1 MEKAYFL
8 FLVTLVAS
16 LGTASSSITNVVA
29 HNNSRDN
36 DLDALLAL
44 KATISDPQNILPIN
58 WSTSTSVCNW
68 IGITCNTRHRR
79 VAAIQLPTMG
89 LVGTIPPQ
97 LGNLSFLVWLNLQ
110 NNSFHGNLPTQ
121 LVHLRRLKYFN
132 LAFNSF
138 DGEFPSWLGAL
149 SRLRYLSFHSNRISG
164 SLPPTLSNATTLETI
179 RLGLNLITGN
189 LPQDWSALQNLED
202 LDMQSNR
209 LDGSLPRSLFNLSS
223 LQHFRFTNNTLSG
236 YLPVRICDH
245 LPQLVGLYLS
255 RNEFNG
261 EVPAGIGGCPRLQ
274 ILSLS
279 YNNLAGNIPKE
290 IWNLTTLWGLALGEN
305 DIQGQIPAEIGNNT
319 NLEVLGIEDANL
331 TGVIPREIGNLHK
344 LEVLYLGK
352 NRLRNP
358 IPHELFNISTLGALC
373 IPDNDFSGIL
383 PSTLGV
389 NLPNLEVLN
398 LGSNKFTGII
408 LPTLSNASKLMSLDL
423 TVNEFFGAIPDSL
436 GSLTFLEALDLSE
449 NNFTLSRDMTFFNS
463 IGNCRSLIRLSLDEN
478 PLNGNLPVSIGN
490 LSNSL
495 ESIDVSYCGI
505 GGEIPRSLGNL
516 SNLAYLNI
524 ASNGLT
530 GTTPSSISGLLKLQW
545 ISLEDNKIHGPI
557 PSEFCHIPN
566 LAYLILARNRL
577 SGKVPNCIGSISSL
591 RYLYLNSNNL
601 TSSVPSSL
609 WSLKD
614 LLELDLSMNYLNGSL
629 SSQVGGMKALIKLN
643 LSVNQ
648 LSADIPSTIGALQN
662 LQALSLGHNNLQ
674 GLIPESIKNMFV
686 LQYLDLSFNSLTG
699 TIPKSLEALLDLQY
713 LNVSFNNLQGPIPQ
727 GGPFKNFTLL
737 SFLANEALCGTP
749 WFQPCQTSQ
758 HRSKK
763 KMLLLVCLPTGS
775 AVLALAVSLLL
786 LKRLTRNKTMAPVH
800 DIFPETTHQ
809 RVPYHEL
816 QRITNGFSENNL
828 LGSGTFGSVYKGV
841 SANGMIWAIKVFDMQ
856 LEGILK
862 AFDTECEVLCRLRH
876 RNLIK
881 VISAC
886 SNQDFKAL
894 ILEFMPN
901 GSLEKWLHLGH
912 HVLSIMQRLDI
923 MIDVAHGLEYL
934 HYGYSFPIIHCDLK
948 PSNILLDEDMV
959 GHVSDFGIAKLLGDE
974 ESRVQTNTLATI
986 GYIAPEHG
994 LEGLVSTRC
1003 DVYSFGI
1010 TMIEAFTGKRPKDEM
1025 FKEELSIRRWIEELL
1040 PGFVDQVIDVK
1051 LLHLEDKQ
1059 AEENKA
1065 CVSSILQLALRCT
1078 SDVPENRINIKDAVT
1093 TLEKIKTQFFQRN

>member
-8 FLVTLVAS
+8 FLVTLVAG

-29 HNNSRDN
+29 HNNSRDH

-58 WSTSTSVCNW
+58 WSISTSVCNW

-121 LVHLRRLKYFN
+121 LGHLRRLKSIN

-149 SRLRYLSFHSNRISG
+149 SRLRYLLFHSNRISG

-202 LDMQSNR
+202 LDI
-209 LDGSLPRSLFNLSS
+209 
-223 LQHFRFTNNTLSG
+223 LSG
-236 YLPVRICDH
+236 YLPAPICDH
-245 LPQLVGLYLS
+245 LPQLQGIYLS

-261 EVPAGIGGCPRLQ
+261 EV
-274 ILSLS
+274 
-279 YNNLAGNIPKE
+279 LA
-290 IWNLTTLWGLALGEN
+290 
-305 DIQGQIPAEIGNNT
+305 GQIPADIGNTT
-319 NLEVLGIEDANL
+319 NLEILGIEDANL
-331 TGVIPREIGNLHK
+331 IGVIPREIGNLHK

-373 IPDNDFSGIL
+373 IPDNDFLGIL

-516 SNLAYLNI
+516 SDLAYLNI

-530 GTTPSSISGLLKLQW
+530 GTIPSSISGLLKLQW

-758 HRSKK
+758 HGSKK
-763 KMLLLVCLPTGS
+763 KMLLLVSLPTGS

-786 LKRLTRNKTMAPVH
+786 LKRLTRNKTTAPVH

-901 GSLEKWLHLGH
+901 GSLDKWLHLGH

-959 GHVSDFGIAKLLGDE
+959 GPVSDFGIAKLLGDE
-974 ESRVQTNTLATI
+974 ESHVQTNTLATI
-986 GYIAPEHG
+986 GYIAPG
-994 LEGLVSTRC
+994 Y
-1003 DVYSFGI
+1003 YSW
-1010 TMIEAFTGKRPKDEM
+1010 
-1025 FKEELSIRRWIEELL
+1025 L
-1040 PGFVDQVIDVK
+1040 
-1051 LLHLEDKQ
+1051 
-1059 AEENKA
+1059 
-1065 CVSSILQLALRCT
+1065 
-1078 SDVPENRINIKDAVT
+1078 
-1093 TLEKIKTQFFQRN
+1093 